1 MTPAAPTPPN
11 PTPPPKRI
19 DRPAAESPLR
29 SLLVLIFRL
38 LLLGV
43 GGTIAGLIGV
53 LAAQVYPA
61 PRTEEP
67 PLLEKFLQRASDL
80 RGTLQPVPVAD
91 VPNLPA
97 GGEVPAASSPT
108 PALRPLN
115 STERQQVQTEI
126 ATLQTQL
133 MGLGDRATALETQVG
148 LPPSAAPI
156 ETRLQTIAQQLQPAT
171 AASPTAPVPAPAP
184 AAAVPPPASDPD
196 RLGVTLPIDALFTGE
211 SLRPESQ
218 ILLSSVIGELQRYP
232 NSAILV
238 AAHADAAANP
248 TQARARSFAQAQA
261 IVRSLEAALGD
272 SYHWVAVGY
281 GQTAP
286 IAPNDSSVNRQRN
299 RRIEIGIFP
308 RE

>member
-61 PRTEEP
+61 PRTEEL
-67 PLLEKFLQRASDL
+67 PLLEKFLQRANDL
-80 RGTLQPVPVAD
+80 RGTLQPIPVAD
-91 VPNLPA
+91 VPNLP
-97 GGEVPAASSPT
+97 GGETPAASSPT

-115 STERQQVQTEI
+115 PTERQQVQTEI

-133 MGLGDRATALETQVG
+133 TGLGDRATALETQVG
-148 LPPSAAPI
+148 LPRSAAPI
-156 ETRLQTIAQQLQPAT
+156 ETRLQTIAQQLQPA
-171 AASPTAPVPAPAP
+171 ASSPTATVTAVLPPAP
-184 AAAVPPPASDPD
+184 DPD
-196 RLGVTLPIDALFTGE
+196 RLGATLPIDALFTGE
-211 SLRPESQ
+211 SLHPESQ
-218 ILLSSVIGELQRYP
+218 ILLNTVVGELQRYP

-238 AAHADAAANP
+238 AAHTDAAANP

-261 IVRSLEAALGD
+261 IVRSLEATLGD

-281 GQTAP
+281 GQTEP